1 VRGTPKEIA
10 AGLLA
15 YRDAGY
21 GEVQVWLQEPS
32 VAAVE
37 AFAPALDLVRT
48 G

>member
-1 VRGTPKEIA
+1 
-10 AGLLA
+10 LLA

-32 VAAVE
+32 IPAVE
-37 AFAPALDLVRT
+37 AFAPALDLVRR